1 MRQAGAVVEGHVG
14 DRHAGGLLGPRVC
27 RETGSLGGRRP
38 APQHRLSG
46 RRAPAASPGRGKGR
60 ARPLGRSEEAA
71 PSAEGGTASTPPP
84 KGGQGGRTGDA
95 RLRRP
100 GGRGPPL
107 RRSAA
112 FRPGTGRTYL
122 AGVTGGGGIPSP
134 RLRPRRPPAPAGEP
148 PNPEESPPRSSRRE
162 PILLNNPIWTDP
174 ALAPRLRDDPPE
186 TRSLE
191 VRDIL
196 AFLRRRRAR
205 ILACALAGA
214 ALGALYALTAA
225 PVYTARAQLV
235 IDSKMPPL
243 FAEPGAES
251 RFAIDTGQIANQIA
265 ILRSEK
271 VARMVID
278 KLGLRD
284 DPEFGAAATRPPG
297 LLAAIQDRIGTLIET
312 ARTAFKGATG
322 RAEAEVDRGLE
333 TERRLLDTFAAR
345 LDVRRSG
352 LAYALDITFAARDP
366 QKAADIVNAVVEQ
379 FLREKMEARI
389 EASRYAT
396 DWLNERVD
404 RFRTQMNTAIRAVQ
418 EFRATHNYRIRRG
431 RRDDADGPMASA
443 GAQIVPRAPADD
455 EPGTLEELESAAETS
470 RKVYES
476 LLVVLA
482 EAVQRQSAPVA
493 DSRVITAATRP
504 LFRSN
509 PGLRLTMPAGAAAG
523 AGLFVAVG
531 LAGLLLDGRARSR
544 RQVRAATGR
553 DCLGWIPASPR
564 RPRRGL
570 SGEARTCAGLAEG
583 LQWTRLSLAAASHA
597 APLRTIGLTAAGRAC
612 GRTKALAAIEL
623 ARLYA
628 AAGARTIVIDADA
641 ADPVSPDPS
650 GDLGDGEGIVA
661 ELRGFGT
668 AAAERWRPYV
678 TALADGCD
686 VLPLAHERLPSP
698 HWLGSPAMEALL
710 SSLGDAYDVVIVDLP
725 PVGRSAAVL
734 ALAPLLDGVVLM
746 TEWGRTPLRS
756 LTEACETLE
765 HARARILGTVTTEVD
780 RTALDS

>member
-1 MRQAGAVVEGHVG
+1 M
-14 DRHAGGLLGPRVC
+14 
-27 RETGSLGGRRP
+27 
-38 APQHRLSG
+38 
-46 RRAPAASPGRGKGR
+46 
-60 ARPLGRSEEAA
+60 
-71 PSAEGGTASTPPP
+71 
-84 KGGQGGRTGDA
+84 
-95 RLRRP
+95 
-100 GGRGPPL
+100 
-107 RRSAA
+107 
-112 FRPGTGRTYL
+112 
-122 AGVTGGGGIPSP
+122 
-134 RLRPRRPPAPAGEP
+134 
-148 PNPEESPPRSSRRE
+148 
-162 PILLNNPIWTDP
+162 LNNPIWTDP
-174 ALAPRLRDDPPE
+174 SLAPRLRDDPPE

-214 ALGALYALTAA
+214 ALGALTTLAA
-225 PVYTARAQLV
+225 TPVYTARAQLV

-243 FAEPGAES
+243 FAEPGGEA
-251 RFAIDTGQIANQIA
+251 RFAIDTGQIANQMA

-278 KLGLRD
+278 RLGLAR
-284 DPEFGAAATRPPG
+284 DPEFAGSTLRLPPWAAALQGR
-297 LLAAIQDRIGTLIET
+297 AAALFEH
-312 ARTAFKGATG
+312 ARAALKGATG
-322 RAEAEVDRGLE
+322 RAEAEADQDLAA
-333 TERRLLDTFAAR
+333 ERRLLDTFAAR
-345 LDVRRSG
+345 LDVRRAG
-352 LAYALDITFAARDP
+352 LAYALDITFSARDP

-389 EASRYAT
+389 EASRFAT

-404 RFRTQMNTAIRAVQ
+404 RFRAQMNTAIRAVQ

-431 RRDDADGPMASA
+431 RRDDSDGPVASA
-443 GAQIVPRAPADD
+443 GTQVVPRAPVDD

-509 PGLRLTMPAGAAAG
+509 PGLRLTMPAGAVAG
-523 AGLFVAVG
+523 AGLFVAIGV
-531 LAGLLLDGRARSR
+531 AGLLLDGRARSR

-553 DCLGWIPASPR
+553 DCLGWIPARPETRPGGR
-564 RPRRGL
+564 RRRGL
-570 SGEARTCAGLAEG
+570 TDEARLCAGLAEG
-583 LQWTRLSLAAASHA
+583 LQWTRLSLASANHA
-597 APLRTIGLTAAGRAC
+597 APLRSIGLTAAGRTC

-628 AAGARTIVIDADA
+628 AAGARVLVIDADA
-641 ADPVSPDPS
+641 ADPVSREA
-650 GDLGDGEGIVA
+650 GAGEGIAA
-661 ELRGFGT
+661 ELRGFGPR
-668 AAAERWRPYV
+668 ASESWRSHV
-678 TALADGCD
+678 TALTDGCD
-686 VLPLAHERLPSP
+686 VLVLAHEALPSP

-710 SSLGDAYDVVIVDLP
+710 TSLCDAYDVVIVDLP
-725 PVGRSAAVL
+725 PVGRSAATV

-746 TEWGRTPLRS
+746 TEWGRTSLRT
-756 LTEACETLE
+756 LTEACEALE

-780 RTALDS
+780 RTALDG

>member
-1 MRQAGAVVEGHVG
+1 M
-14 DRHAGGLLGPRVC
+14 
-27 RETGSLGGRRP
+27 
-38 APQHRLSG
+38 
-46 RRAPAASPGRGKGR
+46 
-60 ARPLGRSEEAA
+60 
-71 PSAEGGTASTPPP
+71 
-84 KGGQGGRTGDA
+84 
-95 RLRRP
+95 
-100 GGRGPPL
+100 
-107 RRSAA
+107 
-112 FRPGTGRTYL
+112 
-122 AGVTGGGGIPSP
+122 
-134 RLRPRRPPAPAGEP
+134 
-148 PNPEESPPRSSRRE
+148 
-162 PILLNNPIWTDP
+162 LNNPIWTDP

-243 FAEPGAES
+243 FAEPGAEG

-284 DPEFGAAATRPPG
+284 DPEFGGGAARPPG
-297 LLAAIQDRIGTLIET
+297 LLAVVQDRVGTLFEM

-322 RAEAEVDRGLE
+322 RAEAEVDRSLE
-333 TERRLLDTFAAR
+333 TDRRLLDTFAAR
-345 LDVRRSG
+345 LDVRRAG

-431 RRDDADGPMASA
+431 RRDDADGPVASA
-443 GAQIVPRAPADD
+443 GSQIVSRPPADD

-523 AGLFVAVG
+523 AGLFVAIG

-553 DCLGWIPASPR
+553 DCLGWIPGTPAPR
-564 RPRRGL
+564 LGSSRRSL
-570 SGEARTCAGLAEG
+570 AGEARICAGLAEG
-583 LQWTRLSLAAASHA
+583 LQWTKLSLAAASHA

-612 GRTKALAAIEL
+612 GRSKALAAIEL

-628 AAGARTIVIDADA
+628 ASGARALVIDADA
-641 ADPVSPDPS
+641 ADPVLHNPEA
-650 GDLGDGEGIVA
+650 GEGIVA
-661 ELRGFGT
+661 ELRGFGPG
-668 AAAERWRPYV
+668 AAEGWRPHV
-678 TALADGCD
+678 TALGQGYD

-710 SSLGDAYDVVIVDLP
+710 ASLGDAYDVVIVDLP

-746 TEWGRTPLRS
+746 TEWGRTPLRT

>member
-1 MRQAGAVVEGHVG
+1 M
-14 DRHAGGLLGPRVC
+14 
-27 RETGSLGGRRP
+27 
-38 APQHRLSG
+38 
-46 RRAPAASPGRGKGR
+46 
-60 ARPLGRSEEAA
+60 
-71 PSAEGGTASTPPP
+71 
-84 KGGQGGRTGDA
+84 
-95 RLRRP
+95 
-100 GGRGPPL
+100 
-107 RRSAA
+107 
-112 FRPGTGRTYL
+112 
-122 AGVTGGGGIPSP
+122 
-134 RLRPRRPPAPAGEP
+134 
-148 PNPEESPPRSSRRE
+148 
-162 PILLNNPIWTDP
+162 LNNPIWTDP
-174 ALAPRLRDDPPE
+174 SLAPRLRDDPPE
-186 TRSLE
+186 TRTLE

-243 FAEPGAES
+243 FAEPGGDA

-278 KLGLRD
+278 RLGLRG
-284 DPEFGAAATRPPG
+284 DPEFGGGGGGARLASRLPAFVVAAQERLGG
-297 LLAAIQDRIGTLIET
+297 LVET
-312 ARTAFKGATG
+312 ARAAFKGATG
-322 RAEAEVDRGLE
+322 RGEGETADSGLEAERH
-333 TERRLLDTFAAR
+333 LLNTFAAR

-404 RFRTQMNTAIRAVQ
+404 RFRTQMNAAIRAVQ

-431 RRDDADGPMASA
+431 RRDDADGPVASA

-482 EAVQRQSAPVA
+482 EAVQRQSAPIA

-509 PGLRLTMPAGAAAG
+509 AGLRLTMPAGAAAG
-523 AGLFVAVG
+523 AGLFVAAG

-553 DCLGWIPASPR
+553 DCLGWIPA
-564 RPRRGL
+564 RPSTRRRGL
-570 SGEARTCAGLAEG
+570 TDEARLCAGLAEG

-597 APLRTIGLTAAGRAC
+597 APLRTIGLTAAGRTC

-628 AAGARTIVIDADA
+628 ASGARVLVVDADA
-641 ADPVSPDPS
+641 ADPVLRNPEA
-650 GDLGDGEGIVA
+650 GEGIVA

-668 AAAERWRPYV
+668 AAAERWRPHV
-678 TALADGCD
+678 TALAEGCD
-686 VLPLAHERLPSP
+686 VLPLAHEALPSP
-698 HWLGSPAMEALL
+698 HWLASPAMEALL
-710 SSLGDAYDVVIVDLP
+710 ASLTEAYDVVIVDLP
-725 PVGRSAAVL
+725 PVGRSAAVV

-746 TEWGRTPLRS
+746 TEWGRTPLRT

-780 RTALDS
+780 RTALDG

>member
-1 MRQAGAVVEGHVG
+1 M
-14 DRHAGGLLGPRVC
+14 
-27 RETGSLGGRRP
+27 
-38 APQHRLSG
+38 
-46 RRAPAASPGRGKGR
+46 
-60 ARPLGRSEEAA
+60 
-71 PSAEGGTASTPPP
+71 
-84 KGGQGGRTGDA
+84 
-95 RLRRP
+95 
-100 GGRGPPL
+100 
-107 RRSAA
+107 
-112 FRPGTGRTYL
+112 
-122 AGVTGGGGIPSP
+122 
-134 RLRPRRPPAPAGEP
+134 
-148 PNPEESPPRSSRRE
+148 
-162 PILLNNPIWTDP
+162 LNNPIWTDP
-174 ALAPRLRDDPPE
+174 SLAPRLRDDPPE
-186 TRSLE
+186 TRTLE

-196 AFLRRRRAR
+196 AFLRRRRIR
-205 ILACALAGA
+205 ILACAVAGA
-214 ALGALYALTAA
+214 ALGALYSLTAA

-243 FAEPGAES
+243 FAEPGGDA
-251 RFAIDTGQIANQIA
+251 RLALDTGQIANQIA

-271 VARMVID
+271 VARMAID
-278 KLGLRD
+278 KLGLAS
-284 DPEFGAAATRPPG
+284 DPEFGGQAARVPGWLATAQERLG
-297 LLAAIQDRIGTLIET
+297 ALLDT
-312 ARTAFKGATG
+312 ARTALKGATG
-322 RAEAEVDRGLE
+322 RGEGETPDRGLE
-333 TERRLLDTFAAR
+333 AERRLFNTFAAR
-345 LDVRRSG
+345 LDVRRAG
-352 LAYALDITFAARDP
+352 LAYALDISFSARDP

-379 FLREKMEARI
+379 FLREKMEARV
-389 EASRYAT
+389 EASRFAT
-396 DWLNERVD
+396 EWLNERVD

-418 EFRATHNYRIRRG
+418 EFRASHNYRIRRN
-431 RRDDADGPMASA
+431 RRDDTDAA
-443 GAQIVPRAPADD
+443 GAATGTQTISRAPADD

-493 DSRVITAATRP
+493 DSRVITPATRP

-509 PGLRLTMPAGAAAG
+509 PGLRLTMPAGAMAG

-553 DCLGWIPASPR
+553 DCLGWIAHRPAPR
-564 RPRRGL
+564 RRRALGD
-570 SGEARTCAGLAEG
+570 EARLCAGLAEG
-583 LQWTRLSLAAASHA
+583 LQWTRLSLAAAGHA

-628 AAGARTIVIDADA
+628 ASGSRALVIDADA
-641 ADPVSPDPS
+641 ADPVLRAASEPAGGSLVAALS
-650 GDLGDGEGIVA
+650 G
-661 ELRGFGT
+661 RGRQ
-668 AAAERWRPYV
+668 AAESWRPCI
-678 TALADGCD
+678 TTLSEGCD
-686 VLPLAHERLPSP
+686 VLPLAHETLPSP

-710 SSLGDAYDVVIVDLP
+710 GSLCDTYDVVIVDLP

-746 TEWGRTPLRS
+746 TEWGRTPLRT

>member
-1 MRQAGAVVEGHVG
+1 M
-14 DRHAGGLLGPRVC
+14 
-27 RETGSLGGRRP
+27 
-38 APQHRLSG
+38 
-46 RRAPAASPGRGKGR
+46 
-60 ARPLGRSEEAA
+60 
-71 PSAEGGTASTPPP
+71 
-84 KGGQGGRTGDA
+84 
-95 RLRRP
+95 
-100 GGRGPPL
+100 
-107 RRSAA
+107 
-112 FRPGTGRTYL
+112 
-122 AGVTGGGGIPSP
+122 
-134 RLRPRRPPAPAGEP
+134 
-148 PNPEESPPRSSRRE
+148 
-162 PILLNNPIWTDP
+162 LNNPIWTDP

>member
-1 MRQAGAVVEGHVG
+1 M
-14 DRHAGGLLGPRVC
+14 
-27 RETGSLGGRRP
+27 
-38 APQHRLSG
+38 
-46 RRAPAASPGRGKGR
+46 
-60 ARPLGRSEEAA
+60 
-71 PSAEGGTASTPPP
+71 
-84 KGGQGGRTGDA
+84 
-95 RLRRP
+95 
-100 GGRGPPL
+100 
-107 RRSAA
+107 
-112 FRPGTGRTYL
+112 
-122 AGVTGGGGIPSP
+122 
-134 RLRPRRPPAPAGEP
+134 
-148 PNPEESPPRSSRRE
+148 
-162 PILLNNPIWTDP
+162 LNNPIWTDQS
-174 ALAPRLRDDPPE
+174 LAPRLRDDPPE
-186 TRSLE
+186 TRTLE

-214 ALGALYALTAA
+214 ALGALYALAA
-225 PVYTARAQLV
+225 PPVYTARAQLV

-243 FAEPGAES
+243 FAEPGADARS
-251 RFAIDTGQIANQIA
+251 IIDSGQIANQIA

-278 KLGLRD
+278 KLGLRG
-284 DPEFGAAATRPPG
+284 DPEFGGAAASRPPG
-297 LLAAIQDRIGTLIET
+297 WMPAWLLAAKDRLETLAVS
-312 ARTAFKGATG
+312 ARAAFKGATG
-322 RAEAEVDRGLE
+322 RAEGGEANDRDLEAERG
-333 TERRLLDTFAAR
+333 LLDTFAAR

-352 LAYALDITFAARDP
+352 LAYALDISFSARNP

-418 EFRATHNYRIRRG
+418 EFRASHNYRIRRT
-431 RRDDADGPMASA
+431 RRDETDGPVASA
-443 GAQIVPRAPADD
+443 GAQIAPKPSADIAPRAPGDD

-482 EAVQRQSAPVA
+482 EAVQRQSAPVV

-531 LAGLLLDGRARSR
+531 VAGLLLDGRARSR
-544 RQVRAATGR
+544 RQVQAATGR
-553 DCLGWIPASPR
+553 NCLGWIAGTPGAR
-564 RPRRGL
+564 RRGL
-570 SGEARTCAGLAEG
+570 TDEARLCAGLAEG
-583 LQWTRLSLAAASHA
+583 LQWTRLSLAAAGHA
-597 APLRTIGLTAAGRAC
+597 APLRTIGLTGAGRIC
-612 GRTKALAAIEL
+612 GRTKALAAVEL

-628 AAGARTIVIDADA
+628 ASGARALVIDADA
-641 ADPVSPDPS
+641 ADPVLPQA
-650 GDLGDGEGIVA
+650 GAGEGIVA
-661 ELRGFGT
+661 ALRGFGT
-668 AAAERWRPYV
+668 EAAETWRAHV
-678 TALADGCD
+678 TALGEGCD
-686 VLPLAHERLPSP
+686 VLPLAHEALPSP

-710 SSLGDAYDVVIVDLP
+710 TSLTETYDVVIVDLP
-725 PVGRSAAVL
+725 PVGRSTAVV

-746 TEWGRTPLRS
+746 TEWGRTPLRT

-765 HARARILGTVTTEVD
+765 HARARILGTVTTQVD
-780 RTALDS
+780 RTALEG

>member
-1 MRQAGAVVEGHVG
+1 M
-14 DRHAGGLLGPRVC
+14 
-27 RETGSLGGRRP
+27 
-38 APQHRLSG
+38 
-46 RRAPAASPGRGKGR
+46 
-60 ARPLGRSEEAA
+60 
-71 PSAEGGTASTPPP
+71 
-84 KGGQGGRTGDA
+84 
-95 RLRRP
+95 
-100 GGRGPPL
+100 
-107 RRSAA
+107 
-112 FRPGTGRTYL
+112 
-122 AGVTGGGGIPSP
+122 
-134 RLRPRRPPAPAGEP
+134 
-148 PNPEESPPRSSRRE
+148 
-162 PILLNNPIWTDP
+162 LNNPIWTDP
-174 ALAPRLRDDPPE
+174 SLAPRLRDDPPE

-214 ALGALYALTAA
+214 ALGALATLAA
-225 PVYTARAQLV
+225 TPVYTARAQLV

-243 FAEPGAES
+243 FAEPGGDGRLAL
-251 RFAIDTGQIANQIA
+251 DTGQIANQIA

-278 KLGLRD
+278 RLGLRG
-284 DPEFGAAATRPPG
+284 DPEFGGGARPASRLPAFVVAAQERLGG
-297 LLAAIQDRIGTLIET
+297 LVSGLVET
-312 ARTAFKGATG
+312 ARAALKGATG
-322 RAEAEVDRGLE
+322 RGEGETVDSGLE
-333 TERRLLDTFAAR
+333 AERRLLDTFASR

-352 LAYALDITFAARDP
+352 LAYALDISFAARDP

-379 FLREKMEARI
+379 FLREKMDARI

-404 RFRTQMNTAIRAVQ
+404 RFRTQMNAAIRAVQ
-418 EFRATHNYRIRRG
+418 EFRATHNYRIRRS
-431 RRDDADGPMASA
+431 RRDEPDGPVASA
-443 GAQIVPRAPADD
+443 GAQIVPRPPADD

-482 EAVQRQSAPVA
+482 EAVQRQSAPIA

-509 PGLRLTMPAGAAAG
+509 PGLRLTMPAGAVAG

-553 DCLGWIPASPR
+553 DCLGWIPA
-564 RPRRGL
+564 RPSTRRRGL
-570 SGEARTCAGLAEG
+570 TDEARLCAGLAEG

-597 APLRTIGLTAAGRAC
+597 APLRTIGLTAAGRTC

-628 AAGARTIVIDADA
+628 ASGARVLVVDADA
-641 ADPVSPDPS
+641 ADPVLRNPEA
-650 GDLGDGEGIVA
+650 GEGIVS

-668 AAAERWRPYV
+668 AAAERWRPHV
-678 TALADGCD
+678 TALAEGCD
-686 VLPLAHERLPSP
+686 VLPLAHEALPSP

-710 SSLGDAYDVVIVDLP
+710 ASLTDVYDVVIVDLP
-725 PVGRSAAVL
+725 PVGRSAAVV

-746 TEWGRTPLRS
+746 TEWGRTPLRT

>member
-1 MRQAGAVVEGHVG
+1 M
-14 DRHAGGLLGPRVC
+14 
-27 RETGSLGGRRP
+27 
-38 APQHRLSG
+38 
-46 RRAPAASPGRGKGR
+46 
-60 ARPLGRSEEAA
+60 
-71 PSAEGGTASTPPP
+71 
-84 KGGQGGRTGDA
+84 
-95 RLRRP
+95 
-100 GGRGPPL
+100 
-107 RRSAA
+107 
-112 FRPGTGRTYL
+112 
-122 AGVTGGGGIPSP
+122 
-134 RLRPRRPPAPAGEP
+134 
-148 PNPEESPPRSSRRE
+148 
-162 PILLNNPIWTDP
+162 LNNPIWTDP
-174 ALAPRLRDDPPE
+174 SLAPRLRDDPPE
-186 TRSLE
+186 TRTLE

-214 ALGALYALTAA
+214 ALGALYALAST

-243 FAEPGAES
+243 FAEAGGDA
-251 RFAIDTGQIANQIA
+251 RTAIDTGQIANQVA

-278 KLGLRD
+278 KLGLRG
-284 DPEFGAAATRPPG
+284 DPEFAGSPLRLPAWAAAAQGR
-297 LLAAIQDRIGTLIET
+297 AAALFES
-312 ARTAFKGATG
+312 ARAAFKGATG
-322 RAEAEVDRGLE
+322 RAEAEVDSGLE
-333 TERRLLDTFAAR
+333 AERRLLDTFAAR
-345 LDVRRSG
+345 LDVRRAG
-352 LAYALDITFAARDP
+352 LAYALDITFSARDP

-379 FLREKMEARI
+379 FLREKMEARV
-389 EASRYAT
+389 EASRFAT

-431 RRDDADGPMASA
+431 RRDEADGPVASA
-443 GAQIVPRAPADD
+443 GTQIVPRAPADD

-509 PGLRLTMPAGAAAG
+509 PGLRLTMPAGAVAG
-523 AGLFVAVG
+523 AGLFVMVG
-531 LAGLLLDGRARSR
+531 VAGLLLDGRARSR

-553 DCLGWIPASPR
+553 ACLGWIPA
-564 RPRRGL
+564 RPDARPGLRRRGL
-570 SGEARTCAGLAEG
+570 TDEARLCAGLAEG
-583 LQWTRLSLAAASHA
+583 LQWTRLSLASANHA
-597 APLRTIGLTAAGRAC
+597 APLRTIGLTAAGRTC

-628 AAGARTIVIDADA
+628 AAGARALVIDADA
-641 ADPVSPDPS
+641 ADPV
-650 GDLGDGEGIVA
+650 LRAHEAGEGIVA
-661 ELRGFGT
+661 DLRGFGT
-668 AAAERWRPYV
+668 RASETWRSESWRAHV

-686 VLPLAHERLPSP
+686 VLPLAHEALPSP

-710 SSLGDAYDVVIVDLP
+710 TSLCDAYDVVIVDLP
-725 PVGRSAAVL
+725 PVGRSAATV

-746 TEWGRTPLRS
+746 TEWGRTPLRT
-756 LTEACETLE
+756 LTEACEALE
-765 HARARILGTVTTEVD
+765 HARARILGTITTEVD
-780 RTALDS
+780 RTALNG